1 MEKTKKKKKQGG
13 ERASTLS
20 DQAYET
26 IKRGILQGEFEEGT
40 FLSAPEVMLRYGIS
54 RTPFREACNRL
65 HHERILEVVPRR
77 GYLIPEI
84 SFRTV
89 RDLFEVRLVLE
100 VIIAE
105 LAATRATQ
113 PQLEELTRLAEE
125 SWSRSQC
132 GDTNEQFVKAN
143 TEFHLC
149 LARMTQNRELLSLA
163 AGILE
168 RNERVSYMELRS
180 SWFQPKEIQNLHGAI
195 VDAIRRRDPALAR
208 TAVIDDIQRGKTEIF
223 GNEEVESVPRLGLE
237 KIDRR
242 EVRLNGTLTT
252 ETHES

>member
-1 MEKTKKKKKQGG
+1 MKRRSTKKRNGLAEK
-13 ERASTLS
+13 ESTLS
-20 DQAYET
+20 DQAYEM
-26 IKRGILQGEFEEGT
+26 IKSGILQGEFEEGT
-40 FLSAPEVMLRYGIS
+40 FLSAPEVMKRYGIS

-105 LAATRATQ
+105 LAASRAT
-113 PQLEELTRLAEE
+113 PAQLDDLERLAKE
-125 SWSRSQC
+125 SWSLSQSVNS
-132 GDTNEQFVKAN
+132 NEKFVKAN

-149 LARMTQNRELLSLA
+149 LARMTQNRELLALA
-163 AGILE
+163 GGILE

-180 SWFQPKEIQNLHGAI
+180 SWFQPKEIQDLHGSI
-195 VDAIRRRDPALAR
+195 VDAIRRRDPAAAR
-208 TAVIDDIQRGKTEIF
+208 VAVIADIHRGKTEIF
-223 GNEEVESVPRLGLE
+223 GADEPESIPRLGLE
-237 KIDRR
+237 EKKHRM
-242 EVRLNGTLTT
+242 T
-252 ETHES
+252 

>member
-1 MEKTKKKKKQGG
+1 MKKSSSIKKKTKQGG
-13 ERASTLS
+13 ERDRTLS

-40 FLSAPEVMLRYGIS
+40 FLSAPEVMHHYGIS

-77 GYLIPEI
+77 GYLIPEV

-105 LAATRATQ
+105 LAAIRATP
-113 PQLEELTRLAEE
+113 PQLDELTRLGEE
-125 SWSRSQC
+125 SWSLSQA

-180 SWFQPKEIQNLHGAI
+180 SWFQPKEIQNLHGSI
-195 VDAIRRRDPALAR
+195 VDAIRRRDPAAAR

-223 GNEEVESVPRLGLE
+223 GSEEVEPVPHLGLE
-237 KIDRR
+237 KFDRR
-242 EVRLNGTLTT
+242 LEKPDPQGTQ
-252 ETHES
+252 

>member
-1 MEKTKKKKKQGG
+1 MKKSSSIKKKTKQAG
-13 ERASTLS
+13 ERDHTLS

-40 FLSAPEVMLRYGIS
+40 FLSAPEIMHHCGIS

-77 GYLIPEI
+77 GYLIPEV

-105 LAATRATQ
+105 LAAIRATP
-113 PQLEELTRLAEE
+113 PQLDELTRLGEE
-125 SWSRSQC
+125 SWSLSQS
-132 GDTNEQFVKAN
+132 GDTNEQCIKAN

-168 RNERVSYMELRS
+168 HNERVSYMELRS
-180 SWFQPKEIQNLHGAI
+180 SWFQPKEIQNLHESI
-195 VDAIRRRDPALAR
+195 VDAIRRRDPAAAR
-208 TAVIDDIQRGKTEIF
+208 TAVIDDIQRGKTGIF
-223 GNEEVESVPRLGLE
+223 GSEKVEPVPHLCLE
-237 KIDRR
+237 KFDRR
-242 EVRLNGTLTT
+242 LEKPDPQGTQ
-252 ETHES
+252 

>member
-1 MEKTKKKKKQGG
+1 MKERKKKQNQGG
-13 ERASTLS
+13 ERDSTLS
-20 DQAYET
+20 DQAYGT
-26 IKRGILQGEFEEGT
+26 IKRGILDGEFEEGT
-40 FLSAPEVMLRYGIS
+40 FLSAPEVMFRYGIS

-100 VIIAE
+100 VIVAE
-105 LAATRATQ
+105 LAATRATPAQ
-113 PQLEELTRLAEE
+113 MDELKRLAEE
-125 SWSRSQC
+125 SWSLSQS
-132 GDTNEQFVKAN
+132 GDAHEKFVKAN

-180 SWFQPKEIQNLHGAI
+180 SRFQPKEIQNLHESI
-195 VDAIRRRDPALAR
+195 VDAIRRRDPAAAR
-208 TAVIDDIQRGKTEIF
+208 AAVIDDIQRGKIEIF
-223 GNEEVESVPRLGLE
+223 GTDEVESIPRLGVE
-237 KIDRR
+237 KLGRR
-242 EVRLNGTLTT
+242 VEQPDTKGS
-252 ETHES
+252 H

>member
-1 MEKTKKKKKQGG
+1 MKKRTTKKKRSGD
-13 ERASTLS
+13 RDSTLS

-40 FLSAPEVMLRYGIS
+40 FLSAPAVMNRYGIS

-84 SFRTV
+84 SFRAV

-105 LAATRATQ
+105 LAATRATPAQ
-113 PQLEELTRLAEE
+113 VNDLERLARE
-125 SWSRSQC
+125 SWSLSQS
-132 GDTNEQFVKAN
+132 GDNNEKFVKAN

-149 LARMTQNRELLSLA
+149 LARMTQNRELFTLA
-163 AGILE
+163 VGILE

-180 SWFQPKEIQNLHGAI
+180 SWFQPKEIQDLHGSI
-195 VDAIRRRDPALAR
+195 VDAIRRRDPVAAR
-208 TAVIDDIQRGKTEIF
+208 AAVIDDIHRGKTEIF
-223 GNEEVESVPRLGLE
+223 GSDEPESIPRLGLE
-237 KIDRR
+237 ASQPK
-242 EVRLNGTLTT
+242 
-252 ETHES
+252 

>member
-1 MEKTKKKKKQGG
+1 MKKRKKKKKQGG
-13 ERASTLS
+13 ERDGTLS

-40 FLSAPEVMLRYGIS
+40 FLSAPEVMHRYGIS

-105 LAATRATQ
+105 LAATRATP
-113 PQLEELTRLAEE
+113 PQLDELTRLAEE
-125 SWSRSQC
+125 SWSLSQS

-180 SWFQPKEIQNLHGAI
+180 SWFQPKEIQNLHGSI
-195 VDAIRRRDPALAR
+195 VAAIRRRDPAAAR

-223 GNEEVESVPRLGLE
+223 GSEEVESVPRLGLE
-237 KIDRR
+237 KFDRR
-242 EVRLNGTLTT
+242 LEKPDPAGTL
-252 ETHES
+252 